1 MQTVSKLAMSV
12 TQFVTEA
19 PTAWKLLNGILCLYK
34 PAGFHS
40 LTAQKLLKAKIAN
53 ELCEME
59 CRDQYHHVLIEG
71 NTTKDM
77 SVTVIPSYADHP
89 LVIGPR
95 YQSQDIRCLPVM
107 KLGKNTSGVFLVGLN
122 AGVKRA
128 FAFQKDFPLRTFH
141 LRGKLG
147 QATDNFF
154 MDGKIIEKS
163 KYEHVRRDRLERLLA
178 SIQASHQSKIFD
190 LSGVDPQSQEAY
202 NLAVKGPIR
211 PATTEIPIIYGL
223 KCIEFKPPDF
233 MIEVQCIN
241 ETEEFLMV
249 LVHELGY
256 KLRSAATCSGIQCVR
271 HAYFSVCD
279 ALLKKHWTLQNILDN
294 LTACKKILNKHKS
307 TPHLLEMPPQDRSDI
322 YYDTV

>member
-1 MQTVSKLAMSV
+1 MSV
-12 TQFVTEA
+12 TQCVTEA
-19 PTAWKLLNGILCLYK
+19 HTAWKLLNGVLCLYK
-34 PAGFHS
+34 PAGVHS
-40 LTAQKLLKAKIAN
+40 IVTQKILKAKIAN

-59 CRDQYHHVLIEG
+59 CRDQYQHVLIEG

-95 YQSQDIRCLPVM
+95 YQSQDIRSFPVRL
-107 KLGKNTSGVFLVGLN
+107 LGKKTSGVFLLGLN
-122 AGVKRA
+122 KGVKSA
-128 FAFQKDFPLRTFH
+128 IALQKDFPLRTFN

-154 MDGKIIEKS
+154 IDGKIIEKS
-163 KYEHVRRDRLERLLA
+163 KYEHVRRDRLEKLLA

-202 NLAVKGPIR
+202 NLAVKGPFR

-223 KCIEFKPPDF
+223 RCIEFKPPDF

-241 ETEEFLMV
+241 ENEEFLMV
-249 LVHELGY
+249 LVHEIGY
-256 KLRSAATCSGIQCVR
+256 KLRSAATCSGIQCAR
-271 HAYFSVCD
+271 HAYFSVHD
-279 ALLKKHWTLQNILDN
+279 ALLRKHWSLQNVLDN
-294 LTACKKILNKHKS
+294 LTTCKKFLDKHKS
-307 TPHLLEMPPQDRSDI
+307 TLHLLEVPPRDRSDI
-322 YYDTV
+322 SYNAV